1 MEPAPIQILS
11 RAAFD
16 LMPLS
21 AATGLSAS
29 EKRKP
34 TTGAGGSILGFGSA
48 SDVDFTDTGATFE

>member
-21 AATGLSAS
+21 AGRDWIVSIREEEDIESKAT
-29 EKRKP
+29 R
-34 TTGAGGSILGFGSA
+34 F
-48 SDVDFTDTGATFE
+48 